1 MTPTVPDD
9 PAVGPAGSRPSAS
22 AVSRAGPPAQAG
34 RGSLGKDGLAG
45 FVTGLFSVPE
55 GMAYAAIGGFNP
67 VMGLYAGI
75 VPTVLGSLFARTTL
89 MIVTLTSA
97 IALTSRSVVED
108 AGFDPGSAEGMAAA
122 ATLTLLVGVLMLVLG
137 VLRAGSIMNFVSNA
151 VMTGFTVGIALQ
163 IIAGSLK
170 DATGNKPQ
178 SSNTIG
184 KIVDWG
190 THVTDWLV
198 PTTTIALATVVVW
211 ALVHLVRPLRHYAI
225 LIALFVVTVLTSVFD
240 PDTELVADIATIPN
254 ALPRPALPD
263 LSLAPQLLVGAVA
276 VTFVALAQ
284 AAGIS
289 AAVPNP
295 DGSRSNASRDFL
307 AQGIA
312 NLGGGLTQ
320 ALPTGGSL
328 SRTGVAVSAGSRTR
342 MAGMFAGVAMAV
354 IVLLFGHAVAQIP
367 MAVIGG
373 LMIIV
378 GLEILIGRWPDVKL
392 VWHTSRL
399 PALAMVIT
407 FLATTALPLQRAIL
421 IGVLISLVLFGVR
434 AVRSSSLVAL
444 VQQPD
449 GRYRIEP
456 VPALV
461 PDDDVL
467 VLHYQGASLFAEV
480 PQLEEQWP
488 DDNDVTA
495 PYVIFSVRGLPD
507 VTSSTLLKRLR
518 LRIRQLRG
526 AGGALLIVEASPR
539 FVEALRS
546 TGLLEELG
554 EENLFPETPVVFE
567 SLDRALA
574 AARLR
579 RAAALGTPDPDPAP
593 PGVAP

>member
-1 MTPTVPDD
+1 MT
-9 PAVGPAGSRPSAS
+9 AVTPGAAPGAAPGDGAAGSS
-22 AVSRAGPPAQAG
+22 
-34 RGSLGKDGLAG
+34 RGSLGKDGIAG

-75 VPTVLGSLFARTTL
+75 VPTILGSFFARTTL

-97 IALTSRSVVED
+97 IALTSRSVIEE
-108 AGFDPGSAEGMAAA
+108 AGFDPAGPDGMAIA
-122 ATLTLLVGVLMLVLG
+122 ATLTLLVGVFMAVLG
-137 VLRAGSIMNFVSNA
+137 LLRAGSIMNFVSNA

-170 DATGNKPQ
+170 DATGYKPQ

-184 KIVDWG
+184 KILDWG
-190 THVTDWLV
+190 VHITDWLV
-198 PTTTIALATVVVW
+198 PTTAIASATVLVW
-211 ALVHLVRPLRHYAI
+211 ALAHLIKPLRHYAI
-225 LIALFVVTVLTSVFD
+225 LIALFVVTVATTLVD
-240 PDTELVADIATIPN
+240 PDTELVSDIATIPN
-254 ALPRPALPD
+254 SLPRPALPD
-263 LSLAPQLLVGAVA
+263 LSAAPHLLVGALA

-295 DGSRSNASRDFL
+295 DGSRTDASRDFL

-328 SRTGVAVSAGSRTR
+328 SRTGVAVSGGSRTR
-342 MAGMFAGVAMAV
+342 MAGVFAGVSMAL

-378 GLEILIGRWPDVKL
+378 ALEILMGRKQDIML
-392 VWHTSRL
+392 VWRTSPL
-399 PALAMVIT
+399 PAIAMVAT
-407 FLATTALPLQRAIL
+407 FLATTALPLQQAIL
-421 IGVLISLVLFGVR
+421 VGVLISLVLFGVR
-434 AVRSSSLVAL
+434 AVRASRLVAL
-444 VQQPD
+444 EQQAD

-456 VPALV
+456 VPSLV

-488 DDNDVTA
+488 DEHDVAA

-518 LRIRQLRG
+518 LRIHQLRA
-526 AGGALLIVEASPR
+526 AGGALIIVEASPR
-539 FVEALRS
+539 FVEALRK
-546 TGLLEELG
+546 TGVMDDLG
-554 EENLFPETPVVFE
+554 EENLFEETPIVFE
-567 SLDRALA
+567 SLDQALVAARRRRTEALA
-574 AARLR
+574 GPAGAAE
-579 RAAALGTPDPDPAP
+579 ATS
-593 PGVAP
+593 